1 MVDLVD
7 VGNEVNDPVAVS
19 VFVVVPGGWSGVN
32 EVEGEKGE
40 VIRWWDMMRW
50 SKYGKEMKGLS

>member
-32 EVEGEKGE
+32 EVEGEG
-40 VIRWWDMMRW
+40 
-50 SKYGKEMKGLS
+50 GGH